1 MDFLSRDK
9 VLLIWIKFRHFLYK
23 KAWRG
28 WFCFRESVRQ
38 KTEAK
43 PFFGFYSSSI
53 IEAKEAVPFHFV
65 LRSVHRFHIS
75 PDCLDWHLLKRGW
88 RGCFCNKKKGWQW
101 LTKIVNRR
109 GGNVAHLFHISPDRL
124 HRHRDEADDGVCNG
138 QVEHQVVHVGPAG
151 W

>member
-1 MDFLSRDK
+1 M
-9 VLLIWIKFRHFLYK
+9 
-23 KAWRG
+23 
-28 WFCFRESVRQ
+28 
-38 KTEAK
+38 
-43 PFFGFYSSSI
+43 
-53 IEAKEAVPFHFV
+53 PFHFV
-65 LRSVHRFHIS
+65 LGSVRLFLIS
-75 PDCLDWHLLKRGW
+75 PDCLDWHLLKVVKGV
-88 RGCFCNKKKGWQW
+88 FLQKKKGWQR